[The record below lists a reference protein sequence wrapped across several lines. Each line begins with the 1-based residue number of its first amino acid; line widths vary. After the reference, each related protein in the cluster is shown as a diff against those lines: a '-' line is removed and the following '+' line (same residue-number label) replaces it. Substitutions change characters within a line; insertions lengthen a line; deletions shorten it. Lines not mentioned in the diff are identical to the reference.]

1 MKVAIQGQEN
11 SFHSIAARKL
21 FGDDADLIYCDTFK
35 ETFLAL
41 KNNKADRCVV
51 AIENSLYGSINDV
64 YDLLLKYRFWIS
76 AEVYEQISFYLFG
89 TEQSSLSKITDV
101 YSQSFALGETTD
113 YFEAN
118 LPKANLHEYFDT
130 AASAEMVAKE
140 NNPNKASIASKS
152 AGEALG
158 LKILASNIETHH
170 HNYTRFLA
178 LSKTE
183 EPDSE
188 SNKTSITFRTSDTP
202 GSLHAALGCFAKQ
215 QINLT
220 KLESRPIVGEAWQY
234 MYYVDYD
241 SGVHSAKSE
250 AALTELKKY
259 ATDIRILGSYKAGDT
274 MLA

>member
-1 MKVAIQGQEN
+1 MKAAIQGQAN
-11 SFHSIAARKL
+11 SFHSIAARNL
-21 FGDDADLIYCDTFK
+21 FGDDVELVYCETFK
-35 ETFLAL
+35 EAFLAL
-41 KNNKADRCVV
+41 KDNKADRCVV

-64 YDLLLKYRFWIS
+64 YDLLLKYKFWIS

-89 TEQSSLSKITDV
+89 TEQSSLDKITDV

-130 AASAEMVAKE
+130 AASAEMVANK
-140 NNPNKASIASKS
+140 NDVSKASIASKS
-152 AGEALG
+152 AGEQLG

-178 LSKTE
+178 LSKAEDVDTKA
-183 EPDSE
+183 
-188 SNKTSITFRTSDTP
+188 NKTSITFRTGDTP
-202 GSLHAALGCFAKQ
+202 GSLHAALGCFANQK
-215 QINLT
+215 INLT

-234 MYYVDYD
+234 MYYVDFNSGIHSTD
-241 SGVHSAKSE
+241 SEKALADLE
-250 AALTELKKY
+250 AH